1 MICDKDSLIVLSGGL
16 DSTTLLHEY
25 KERTALAVTFDYG
38 SNHNGREIACARR
51 QCAALGIEHIVI
63 PLSFMG
69 EYFKSSLLSGADA
82 IPDGGRIAVPNDTTN
97 EGRALLLLE
106 AQGII
111 KLKDSTK
118 LDSTPNDIAEN
129 PKNLEFVEL
138 AAENIPSNLDE
149 VDVAAINSNYA
160 LGAGLNPVEDALVL
174 ENSEDNPYVN
184 ILAVKEGNENSEV
197 IQALVKALQSDTVRD
212 YILNTYGGAVLK
224 HSDQAPPPYATRKNT
239 NVEGKVAI
247 ARLLAGMLQN
257 GDTLMVD
264 ESSTALFAVRAV
276 RHLKELTLITNSLN
290 ILQEVS
296 SQDSWHII
304 STGGR
309 LKPDIMALVGPKA
322 LSTIQGYHVGYAVLS
337 ARGVNTQLGIADS
350 SDEVVEV
357 KRAMMAAADRTVLL
371 ADHRKFD
378 RAGFV
383 SLGRLEEIDQIIT
396 DRPPPEE
403 WKKRLE
409 DSKVQLLCRSEQAQ
423 A

>member
-1 MICDKDSLIVLSGGL
+1 M
-16 DSTTLLHEY
+16 LLAE
-25 KERTALAVTFDYG
+25 
-38 SNHNGREIACARR
+38 RR
-51 QCAALGIEHIVI
+51 QVI
-63 PLSFMG
+63 MDRVLTTSRVVVGELSAEFG
-69 EYFKSSLLSGADA
+69 VSEETIRRDLEWLEQ
-82 IPDGGRIAVPNDTTN
+82 
-97 EGRALLLLE
+97 EG
-106 AQGII
+106 
-111 KLKDSTK
+111 
-118 LDSTPNDIAEN
+118 
-129 PKNLEFVEL
+129 
-138 AAENIPSNLDE
+138 
-149 VDVAAINSNYA
+149 VAM
-160 LGAGLNPVEDALVL
+160 
-174 ENSEDNPYVN
+174 
-184 ILAVKEGNENSEV
+184 
-197 IQALVKALQSDTVRD
+197 R
-212 YILNTYGGAVLK
+212 TYGGAVLK

-247 ARLLAGMLQN
+247 ARLLAGTLQN

-350 SDEVVEV
+350 SDEAVEV

-383 SLGRLEEIDQIIT
+383 SLGQLEEIDQIIT

-409 DSKVQLLCRSEQAQ
+409 DSGVKLLCRSEQAQ
-423 A
+423 S

>member
-1 MICDKDSLIVLSGGL
+1 M
-16 DSTTLLHEY
+16 LLAE
-25 KERTALAVTFDYG
+25 
-38 SNHNGREIACARR
+38 RR
-51 QCAALGIEHIVI
+51 QAIMDRVLATSRVVVGE
-63 PLSFMG
+63 LSAEFG
-69 EYFKSSLLSGADA
+69 VSEETIRRDLEWLEQ
-82 IPDGGRIAVPNDTTN
+82 
-97 EGRALLLLE
+97 EG
-106 AQGII
+106 
-111 KLKDSTK
+111 
-118 LDSTPNDIAEN
+118 
-129 PKNLEFVEL
+129 
-138 AAENIPSNLDE
+138 
-149 VDVAAINSNYA
+149 VAM
-160 LGAGLNPVEDALVL
+160 
-174 ENSEDNPYVN
+174 
-184 ILAVKEGNENSEV
+184 
-197 IQALVKALQSDTVRD
+197 R
-212 YILNTYGGAVLK
+212 TYGGAVLK

-322 LSTIQGYHVGYAVLS
+322 LGTIQGYHVGYAVLS

-378 RAGFV
+378 RTGFV

-409 DSKVQLLCRSEQAQ
+409 DSEVQLLCRSEQAQ
-423 A
+423 S

>member
-1 MICDKDSLIVLSGGL
+1 M
-16 DSTTLLHEY
+16 LLAE
-25 KERTALAVTFDYG
+25 
-38 SNHNGREIACARR
+38 RR
-51 QCAALGIEHIVI
+51 QVI
-63 PLSFMG
+63 LDRLLATSRVVVGELSAEFDVSEETIRRDLEWLEQEG
-69 EYFKSSLLSGADA
+69 V
-82 IPDGGRIAVPNDTTN
+82 AV
-97 EGRALLLLE
+97 R
-106 AQGII
+106 
-111 KLKDSTK
+111 
-118 LDSTPNDIAEN
+118 
-129 PKNLEFVEL
+129 
-138 AAENIPSNLDE
+138 
-149 VDVAAINSNYA
+149 
-160 LGAGLNPVEDALVL
+160 
-174 ENSEDNPYVN
+174 
-184 ILAVKEGNENSEV
+184 
-197 IQALVKALQSDTVRD
+197 
-212 YILNTYGGAVLK
+212 TYGGAVLK

-247 ARLLAGMLQN
+247 ARLLAGLLQN

-296 SQDSWHII
+296 GQDSWRII

-322 LSTIQGYHVGYAVLS
+322 LSTIQGYHVRWAVLS

-350 SDEVVEV
+350 SDDVVQV

-378 RAGFV
+378 RTGFV

-396 DRPPPEE
+396 DREPSEE

-409 DSKVQLLCRSEQAQ
+409 DSKVQLLCRGEQAHS
-423 A
+423 